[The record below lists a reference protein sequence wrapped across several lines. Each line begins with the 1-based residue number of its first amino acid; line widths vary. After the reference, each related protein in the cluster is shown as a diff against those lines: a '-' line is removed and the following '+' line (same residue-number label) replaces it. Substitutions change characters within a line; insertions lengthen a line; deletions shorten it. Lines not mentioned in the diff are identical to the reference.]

1 MNQSPTA
8 KTFPF
13 RRGTAGSFGGSAF
26 EDGEDIQD
34 PETHIT
40 KIHRRA
46 TTAWAGG
53 DRFQPQPSLPIG
65 DHRQERATGLLRRL
79 SLSTPFARAPVVTTG
94 FGTGDQNPATP
105 PNTAYPQTPTSVN
118 DHPNRTLSPGRKPV
132 KRAPSPMGER
142 ILKGH
147 FDGFN

>member
-13 RRGTAGSFGGSAF
+13 RRGTAGSFGGGSAF
-26 EDGEDIQD
+26 EEGEED
-34 PETHIT
+34 PEAHTT
-40 KIHRRA
+40 KVHRRA

-53 DRFQPQPSLPIG
+53 DRFQQQPPLPIG
-65 DHRQERATGLLRRL
+65 DNRQERATGLLRRL
-79 SLSTPFARAPVVTTG
+79 SLSTPFAKPPVVTTG
-94 FGTGDQNPATP
+94 FGTGDQNPSAP
-105 PNTAYPQTPTSVN
+105 PNTAYPQSPTNVN
-118 DHPNRTLSPGRKPV
+118 NLPNRTLSPGRKPV